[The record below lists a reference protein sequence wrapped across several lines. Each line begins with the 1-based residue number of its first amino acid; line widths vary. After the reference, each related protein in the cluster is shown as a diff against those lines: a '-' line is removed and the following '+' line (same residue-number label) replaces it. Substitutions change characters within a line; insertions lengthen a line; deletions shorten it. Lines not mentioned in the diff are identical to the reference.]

1 MGETENDRGARK
13 TPASVQKTAGTPR
26 RSPPAPEKSPQ
37 KIPRPDKELREIP
50 SVEALIAGH
59 CRNAATELPRGVL
72 GVATAE
78 EFLAAIPEAC
88 RRRLPDITGSGPKLF
103 SVLVEHGLLAA
114 MPSPRVVPA
123 ALNLIAGVSPLLE
136 PRSARLWTLW
146 LTRVHDPSSAL
157 FAALRERTPA
167 SQFGV
172 QEIPGEVRP
181 LRAAALRAERDRLLA
196 KNAELR
202 ASAERDQHELAAH
215 RAANEELRAKLDAL
229 AAEAAGYRA
238 KIHAHEQA
246 REAPPTAQEQLTAQI
261 EAARRA
267 LRASDDDT
275 RDLVTLAAEVA
286 RAKRSLEMK
295 NDGLKQR
302 VADLENFCDELER
315 NGART
320 KPDTSKARAEK
331 AERELAKAQDARE
344 TAQAGVKV
352 LAEKLE
358 RRKFQLH
365 SLQKHIE
372 SMEIELAQADAELK
386 MRRTRMFSPTQ
397 AEVDAVR
404 QAEAARLRKLQ
415 EKRRPLTDD
424 DSREQ
429 A

>member
-1 MGETENDRGARK
+1 
-13 TPASVQKTAGTPR
+13 
-26 RSPPAPEKSPQ
+26 
-37 KIPRPDKELREIP
+37 
-50 SVEALIAGH
+50 
-59 CRNAATELPRGVL
+59 
-72 GVATAE
+72 
-78 EFLAAIPEAC
+78 
-88 RRRLPDITGSGPKLF
+88 
-103 SVLVEHGLLAA
+103 

-123 ALNLIAGVSPLLE
+123 ALNLIAGASPLLE
-136 PRSARLWTLW
+136 ARSARLWTLW
-146 LTRVHDPSSAL
+146 LARVHDPSSAL

-167 SQFGV
+167 SQLGV
-172 QEIPGEVRP
+172 REIPAEVRP

-196 KNAELR
+196 ENTQLR
-202 ASAERDQHELAAH
+202 ASAERERLELAAH
-215 RAANEELRAKLDAL
+215 RAANSELRAKLDAL

-238 KIHAHEQA
+238 KIHTHEQA
-246 REAPPTAQEQLTAQI
+246 REAPPTAQEQLAAQI

-275 RDLVTLAAEVA
+275 RDLVTLAAELA

-315 NGART
+315 NAART

-331 AERELAKAQDARE
+331 AERELAKALDARD

-352 LAEKLE
+352 LADRLE

-365 SLQKHIE
+365 SLQKQLE
-372 SMEIELAQADAELK
+372 SLEIELAQADAELK
-386 MRRTRMFSPTQ
+386 MRRTRMFSPSQ

-424 DSREQ
+424 SSDQ